1 VDQTLSDGTAAEEV
15 QRTPAAPRTDF
26 RVHPAWIVAGVAF
39 LALIGAAGFRAAP
52 SVLIVPLE
60 EEFGWS
66 RSVLSLAVSLNLV
79 LYGLMAPFAAA
90 LMDRFGMRRVT
101 TCALILIAGGSAIT
115 VLVSDS
121 WQVLLTWGLMVGVG
135 TGSMALVF
143 AATVTDRW
151 FVEKRG
157 LVSGILTAAGATG
170 QLIFLPFLAILVSGP
185 GWRAAALLVASGALL
200 VVPLVWLFLRDR
212 PSDIGVTA
220 YGADP
225 RAPAAPV
232 LEGGPGPARRAIDAL
247 REAARSRTF
256 WALAAAFA
264 ICGMTTNGLIGT
276 HLIPAA
282 HDHGMGDTAAA
293 GLLALVGVFDVVGTV
308 LSGWLTDRVN
318 PRLLLAA
325 YYAVRGLSLLALPAL
340 LGPSVEPSL
349 VAFVVMYGLDWVA
362 TVPPTIALCRDL
374 FGSRGTIVF
383 GWVFASHQLGAAAAA
398 LGAGIIR
405 DLTGAYTVAWLGAA
419 GLCAVAAILSIN
431 VRRQQVFVEA

>member
-1 VDQTLSDGTAAEEV
+1 
-15 QRTPAAPRTDF
+15 
-26 RVHPAWIVAGVAF
+26 
-39 LALIGAAGFRAAP
+39 
-52 SVLIVPLE
+52 
-60 EEFGWS
+60 
-66 RSVLSLAVSLNLV
+66 
-79 LYGLMAPFAAA
+79 
-90 LMDRFGMRRVT
+90 
-101 TCALILIAGGSAIT
+101 
-115 VLVSDS
+115 
-121 WQVLLTWGLMVGVG
+121 
-135 TGSMALVF
+135 MALVF

-170 QLIFLPFLAILVSGP
+170 QLIFLPFLAILVAGP
-185 GWRAAALLVASGALL
+185 GWRAAAILVAAGALL

-212 PSDIGVTA
+212 PSDMGVTA

-225 RAPAAPV
+225 TAPSTPTV
-232 LEGGPGPARRAIDAL
+232 TDGPGPARRAIDAL
-247 REAARSRTF
+247 REASRTRTF
-256 WALAAAFA
+256 WALAGAFA

-282 HDHGMGDTAAA
+282 HDHGMGPTAAA

-318 PRLLLAA
+318 PRILLAG
-325 YYAVRGLSLLALPAL
+325 YYAFRGLSLLALPAL

-398 LGAGIIR
+398 VGAGVIR
-405 DLTGAYTVAWLGAA
+405 DLTGAYTIAWLGAA
-419 GLCAVAAILSIN
+419 GLCAVAAMLSIN
-431 VRRQQVFVEA
+431 VRRQRVFVEA

>member
-1 VDQTLSDGTAAEEV
+1 MLTDAVDGDDVTGDARPGAT
-15 QRTPAAPRTDF
+15 F
-26 RVHPAWIVAGVAF
+26 RIHPAWIVAGVAF

-52 SVLIVPLE
+52 AVLIVPLQ

-79 LYGLMAPFAAA
+79 LYGLTAPFAAA

-101 TCALILIAGGSAIT
+101 AIALVLIALGSAVT
-115 VLVSDS
+115 VFVTES
-121 WQVLLTWGLMVGVG
+121 WQVLLTWGLMVGLG

-170 QLIFLPFLAILVSGP
+170 QLIFLPFLAILVAGP
-185 GWRAAALLVASGALL
+185 GWRAAAILVAGGALL

-212 PSDIGVTA
+212 PSDLGVTA

-225 RAPAAPV
+225 AAPPAPR
-232 LEGGPGPARRAIDAL
+232 LDTGPGPARRALDAL
-247 REAARSRTF
+247 RDASRTRTF
-256 WALAAAFA
+256 WALAGAFA

-282 HDHGMGDTAAA
+282 HDHGMTETSAA

-308 LSGWLTDRVN
+308 MSGWLTDRVN

-325 YYAVRGLSLLALPAL
+325 YYAFRGISLLTLPAL
-340 LGPSVEPSL
+340 LGASVEPSL
-349 VAFVVMYGLDWVA
+349 VAFVVVYGLDWVA

-398 LGAGIIR
+398 LGAGVIR
-405 DLTGAYTVAWLGAA
+405 DVTGAYTIAWLGAA
-419 GLCAVAAILSIN
+419 GLCAIAAILSIGI
-431 VRRQQVFVEA
+431 RRQRVFAEA

>member
-1 VDQTLSDGTAAEEV
+1 MDGIPAEGA
-15 QRTPAAPRTDF
+15 QRPPAAPRTDF
-26 RVHPAWIVAGVAF
+26 RIHPAWIVAGVAF

-52 SVLIVPLE
+52 SVLIVPLQ

-66 RSVLSLAVSLNLV
+66 RSVLSLAVSINLV
-79 LYGLMAPFAAA
+79 LYGLTAPFAAA

-101 TCALILIAGGSAIT
+101 TCALVLIALGSAVT
-115 VLVSDS
+115 VLVTQS
-121 WQVLLTWGLMVGVG
+121 WQVLLTWGLMVGLG

-170 QLIFLPFLAILVSGP
+170 QLIFLPFLAILISGP
-185 GWRAAALLVASGALL
+185 GWRAAAILVAAGALL

-225 RAPAAPV
+225 SAPPAPV
-232 LEGGPGPARRAIDAL
+232 VAGGPGPARRAVDAL
-247 REAARSRTF
+247 REASRTRTF
-256 WALAAAFA
+256 WALAGAFA

-282 HDHGMGDTAAA
+282 HDHGMGPTAAA
-293 GLLALVGVFDVVGTV
+293 GLLALVGVFDVAGTV

-325 YYAVRGLSLLALPAL
+325 YYAFRGLSLLALPAL

-349 VAFVVMYGLDWVA
+349 VAFVVIYGLDWVA

-398 LGAGIIR
+398 LGAGVIR
-405 DLTGAYTVAWLGAA
+405 DLTGAYTIAWLGAA

-431 VRRQQVFVEA
+431 LRRQRVFVEA